1 MVNVSK
7 WYNHLLNWQ
16 VETVCKSLFWHQYL
30 QVEWIGELS
39 SEKTDC
45 RNQTGYE
52 EYSRLIGCHDQSTPN
67 KENNAGGLQNW
78 ETVKVNA
85 WYFIYRI
92 PMFTNLYEPDVRQKV
107 LYSVHVIIASA
118 APSPNA
124 AYIYWNNHLFRC
136 VMYNV

>member
-16 VETVCKSLFWHQYL
+16 VETVCKFLFWHQYL

-39 SEKTDC
+39 SEKSDC

-52 EYSRLIGCHDQSTPN
+52 EYSRLIGCHNQSTPN

-107 LYSVHVIIASA
+107 LYNVMWSLLQQLHPPMQHIFTE
-118 APSPNA
+118 
-124 AYIYWNNHLFRC
+124 NNHLFRC
-136 VMYNV
+136 VM

>member
-1 MVNVSK
+1 MVNISK

-39 SEKTDC
+39 SEKSDC

-52 EYSRLIGCHDQSTPN
+52 EYSWLIGCHNQSTPN

-78 ETVKVNA
+78 ETVRWMHDTLFTGFQCLRIYTSQTFARKFYTMYM
-85 WYFIYRI
+85 WSLLQQLHPPMQHIFIEI
-92 PMFTNLYEPDVRQKV
+92 ITCSDV
-107 LYSVHVIIASA
+107 
-118 APSPNA
+118 
-124 AYIYWNNHLFRC
+124 
-136 VMYNV
+136 